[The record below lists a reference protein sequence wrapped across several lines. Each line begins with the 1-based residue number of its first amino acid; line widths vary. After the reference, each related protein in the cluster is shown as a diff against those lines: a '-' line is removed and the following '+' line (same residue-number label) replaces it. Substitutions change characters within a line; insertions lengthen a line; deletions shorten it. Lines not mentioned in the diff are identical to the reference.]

1 MRIISGKKRGAVLA
15 APDGGE
21 IRPSA
26 DRVREGLFNI
36 LAGGKHGAALESPVV
51 ADVFAGTGMLGLEAW
66 SRGARQVV
74 FVENNPVAL
83 AALEANMRR
92 LGVFD
97 AGVVVPRDATRRLA
111 WPAAPAGLVFVDPP
125 WMKCDGDPDL
135 ALAALENLIG
145 LGAIAD
151 GALLSVEHDHR
162 RPVTLPGSCV
172 LLETRRWGKTAVTL
186 ARHAGPGTRP
196 G

>member
-1 MRIISGKKRGAVLA
+1 MRIISGKKRGTVLA

-36 LAGGKHGAALESPVV
+36 LAGGKHGPALESPVV
-51 ADVFAGTGMLGLEAW
+51 ADIFAGTGMLGLEAW

-83 AALEANMRR
+83 AALKANMRR
-92 LGVFD
+92 LGPGD

-111 WPAAPAGLVFVDPP
+111 WPAAPAGLVFLDPP
-125 WMKCDGDPDL
+125 WRKTDDDPDL
-135 ALAALENLIG
+135 ALAALENLAG
-145 LGAIAD
+145 LGAVAD
-151 GALLSVEHDHR
+151 GALLSIEHDRR
-162 RPVTLPGSCV
+162 RPARLPGNCE

-186 ARHAGPGTRP
+186 ARFAGPGTRP